1 MPTPSKYWREI
12 PQRFRFEAGKCTRCG
27 HLAFPPRLVCP
38 VCGNREFAP
47 HKLAET
53 GKLLTYTIVR
63 VAPGSFEDEAPYA
76 VGIAQ
81 LADGVK
87 LTAQVVDC
95 AFADLKVW
103 MDVRLEFRKM
113 SEDGPAGV
121 ISYGY
126 KFVPA

>member
-12 PQRFRFEAGKCTRCG
+12 PQRFRFEAGKCARCG
-27 HLAFPPRLVCP
+27 YLAFPPRLVCP
-38 VCGNREFAP
+38 QCGHREFAP

-53 GKLLTYTIVR
+53 GKLLTYTVVR
-63 VAPGSFEDEAPYA
+63 VAPGGFEDEAPYA

-87 LTAQVVDC
+87 LTAQVADC
-95 AFADLKVW
+95 EFADLKVG

-113 SEDGPAGV
+113 SEDGAAGV